1 MTVAKRREKQER
13 QGKKRSDTVKV
24 LFSILSD
31 DPLEPYLYW
40 LSTFN
45 CYYAGERTE
54 TWGNQEI
61 EKPQKK
67 RDYGEAWEIK
77 RSVDAQ

>member
-1 MTVAKRREKQER
+1 MT
-13 QGKKRSDTVKV
+13 
-24 LFSILSD
+24 
-31 DPLEPYLYW
+31 PLEPYLYW
-40 LSTFN
+40 LSAFN
-45 CYYAGERTE
+45 CYFNAGERTE

-77 RSVDAQ
+77 RSVDAQWIEFFLLDLAWIFIFLHVFPVQF